1 MADESPK
8 RETLHYRR
16 SHFVTR
22 LPVDFFYTPSHCWLE
37 RRNEEGLWRVGLTK
51 FATRMLGEL
60 VDFGF
65 EEQPGAAV
73 QTGQIIGWVEGF
85 KAISDIYCVI
95 NGRFDGTNAA
105 LEKKINAIDK
115 YIFVNRQ
122 GVKVVEKTRLG
133 LALELRDGT
142 VSIVSDGLLFS
153 RALEAVIGNLRDSQH
168 EQQTASAYQPVEGE
182 SPEGS
187 SQTV

>member
-1 MADESPK
+1 MGDDTPK

-37 RRNEEGLWRVGLTK
+37 RRNEDGLWRIGLTK

-65 EEQPGAAV
+65 EEQPGASV
-73 QTGQIIGWVEGF
+73 KTGQIIGWVEGF

-95 NGRFDGTNAA
+95 DGSFVGTNAGWLYEA
-105 LEKKINAIDK
+105 TGEPDVKLMNVEAYTAVLDKTIDK
-115 YIFVNRQ
+115 I
-122 GVKVVEKTRLG
+122 
-133 LALELRDGT
+133 LENQ
-142 VSIVSDGLLFS
+142 
-153 RALEAVIGNLRDSQH
+153 RADEI
-168 EQQTASAYQPVEGE
+168 E
-182 SPEGS
+182 
-187 SQTV
+187 